1 MSLNFDLVFAL
12 CTLLF
17 AFAYYALRITDFCI
31 NLACFLV
38 CTVYRFC
45 NLEKRLSI
53 IFLSV
58 IIRIAK
64 SIIFFFLKEVFYG
77 PMAIIVKKRPGESDD
92 QLISSFRRQIMA
104 ENLVINLK
112 EKQRYE
118 KPSARRHRHNQ
129 EIRRGKR
136 R

>member
-1 MSLNFDLVFAL
+1 
-12 CTLLF
+12 
-17 AFAYYALRITDFCI
+17 
-31 NLACFLV
+31 
-38 CTVYRFC
+38 
-45 NLEKRLSI
+45 
-53 IFLSV
+53 
-58 IIRIAK
+58 
-64 SIIFFFLKEVFYG
+64 
-77 PMAIIVKKRPGESDD
+77 MAIIVKKKPGESDD

-118 KPSARRHRHNQ
+118 KPSTRRHRHNQ

>member
-1 MSLNFDLVFAL
+1 M
-12 CTLLF
+12 
-17 AFAYYALRITDFCI
+17 
-31 NLACFLV
+31 
-38 CTVYRFC
+38 
-45 NLEKRLSI
+45 
-53 IFLSV
+53 
-58 IIRIAK
+58 
-64 SIIFFFLKEVFYG
+64 FYD

>member
-1 MSLNFDLVFAL
+1 
-12 CTLLF
+12 
-17 AFAYYALRITDFCI
+17 
-31 NLACFLV
+31 
-38 CTVYRFC
+38 
-45 NLEKRLSI
+45 
-53 IFLSV
+53 
-58 IIRIAK
+58 
-64 SIIFFFLKEVFYG
+64 VFYG
-77 PMAIIVKKRPGESDD
+77 PMAIIVKKKPGESDD

-118 KPSARRHRHNQ
+118 KPSARRHRRNQ

>member
-1 MSLNFDLVFAL
+1 
-12 CTLLF
+12 
-17 AFAYYALRITDFCI
+17 
-31 NLACFLV
+31 
-38 CTVYRFC
+38 
-45 NLEKRLSI
+45 
-53 IFLSV
+53 
-58 IIRIAK
+58 
-64 SIIFFFLKEVFYG
+64 
-77 PMAIIVKKRPGESDD
+77 MAIIVKKKPGESDD
-92 QLISSFRRQIMA
+92 QLISSFRRQIIA